1 MVAWNTENTSNKQSS
16 TKQNK
21 PNPNRTKQTRI
32 EQNWIKFLNM
42 YVILNKNKKQKGQ
55 DRAKQSKTNDSG
67 PQNYWWNYLSI
78 DSNEMYT

>member
-42 YVILNKNKKQKGQ
+42 YVILNKNIRGRQQ
-55 DRAKQSKTNDSG
+55 AKRTRQSKSNDSG
-67 PQNYWWNYLSI
+67 PQN
-78 DSNEMYT
+78 